1 MSHAPDKSAATQIRL
16 RRYARLVGLEERLLQ
31 AMDALVNT
39 LRESP
44 MCFRQIAEAELAGPF
59 SSPTVDAAAAIAAR
73 ESALRKRFSRKR
85 ARSGE
90 TRTTSRPSRPSNTL
104 RSRAPRRTSR
114 RSQDRLR
121 RLSRYGP
128 RAARAREARVRAIR
142 ELRLA
147 GASWLQIAR
156 ADASARGLPLS
167 VAAVTAHRDALKAWY
182 RRHASSAT

>member
-1 MSHAPDKSAATQIRL
+1 
-16 RRYARLVGLEERLLQ
+16 
-31 AMDALVNT
+31 
-39 LRESP
+39 
-44 MCFRQIAEAELAGPF
+44 MCFRQIAEAELTGPF
-59 SSPTVDAAAAIAAR
+59 SPPVLDAATAIAAR
-73 ESALRKRFSRKR
+73 ELALRKRFSRKR

-90 TRTTSRPSRPSNTL
+90 TRTTSRPSRPSSTG
-104 RSRAPRRTSR
+104 RRRVRAPRRTSR

-121 RLSRYGP
+121 RLSRYAP
-128 RAARAREARVRAIR
+128 RTARAREARVRAIR